1 MKRFY
6 FIITETKPQKTF
18 GGAKQKAQIYTVKSG
33 QIVYCCAAEWH
44 TSSCRGPKNEVFQS
58 LMANG
63 FIPKKYEKSSVCE
76 WRGAGYFAGPVCEKY
91 EINELTDF

>member
-6 FIITETKPQKTF
+6 YIITETKPTRTY
-18 GGAKQKAQIYTVKSG
+18 GGAKQKAQIYTLKRG
-33 QIVYCCAAEWH
+33 QIVYCCAANWH
-44 TSSCRGPKNEVFQS
+44 TSAMRGAKHEVFQS

-76 WRGAGYFAGPVCEKY
+76 WRGAGYFAGEVEKHY
-91 EINELTDF
+91 SIEELPNY